1 MTLWITLGVM
11 CLFAALFIALP
22 LYRRQQQL
30 SSLIVA
36 SVVFVVA
43 VSAGLYARQ
52 GSPNLESV
60 AANGGQ
66 QSVPD
71 VEEMVIALAARLE
84 NNPDDLAGWKM
95 LGRSS
100 MTLQDYVRAADAFER
115 ANAIESSSN
124 SQTLVELGEALLAR
138 DSARIDG
145 RIAALFENA
154 LALEPNNAT
163 ALFYGGIGAL
173 NAGNN
178 FLAADRW
185 ETLLGLDPPAE
196 IQQVLIQRI
205 AEWRGESLPTAPAAA
220 AEPASQPAPIENADF
235 IISADISL
243 SAIAAESLPAD
254 ATVFV
259 IARDPGQPGPP
270 IAVTRRRLSELPDT
284 IQLDDSDS
292 MIPGRSLS
300 GFPQFELV
308 ARVSLS
314 GQPVQQSGDWFGAQ
328 IVKPEENARI
338 TLSIDQRVP

>member
-1 MTLWITLGVM
+1 M
-11 CLFAALFIALP
+11 
-22 LYRRQQQL
+22 
-30 SSLIVA
+30 
-36 SVVFVVA
+36 
-43 VSAGLYARQ
+43 GL
-52 GSPNLESV
+52 N
-60 AANGGQ
+60 
-66 QSVPD
+66 
-71 VEEMVIALAARLE
+71 
-84 NNPDDLAGWKM
+84 
-95 LGRSS
+95 
-100 MTLQDYVRAADAFER
+100 
-115 ANAIESSSN
+115 
-124 SQTLVELGEALLAR
+124 
-138 DSARIDG
+138 
-145 RIAALFENA
+145 
-154 LALEPNNAT
+154 
-163 ALFYGGIGAL
+163 
-173 NAGNN
+173 
-178 FLAADRW
+178 
-185 ETLLGLDPPAE
+185 PPAE

-220 AEPASQPAPIENADF
+220 PEPASQPAPIENADF